1 MNTTSTQT
9 DLTGVTLT
17 ITLSEYEKLRE
28 MKKTNDTLLEELE
41 NMTKAYNEMKTSFDK
56 ERATT
61 IQLYSERSEREDKML
76 EEHTARVEDNLEDI
90 NNLTWEVRELKAK
103 LMKIKSIV

>member
-41 NMTKAYNEMKTSFDK
+41 NMTKAYNKVIQDNK
-56 ERATT
+56 EYDRT
-61 IQLYSERSEREDKML
+61 LYEL
-76 EEHTARVEDNLEDI
+76 RVSKSKVENKLQQI
-90 NNLTWEVRELKAK
+90 KEL
-103 LMKIKSIV
+103 V

>member
-9 DLTGVTLT
+9 DEIDLTGVTLT

-41 NMTKAYNEMKTSFDK
+41 NMTKAYNKVIQDNK
-56 ERATT
+56 EYDRT
-61 IQLYSERSEREDKML
+61 LYEL
-76 EEHTARVEDNLEDI
+76 RVSKSKVENKLQQI
-90 NNLTWEVRELKAK
+90 KEL
-103 LMKIKSIV
+103 V